1 MGIFDSDK
9 WQELFST
16 MSKNRLRTFL
26 TGFSV
31 AWGIFMLII
40 LLGSGTGLENG
51 VKKEFEGDAVNN
63 IWINAGQISI
73 PYQGRK
79 PGTQITFR
87 NEDIEIITKELS
99 SKDRLSPRF
108 NIWRSTNIS
117 YGKENGS
124 YDIVC
129 IHPDYR
135 YVEDLKV
142 QEGRFLNQSDI
153 KNYRK
158 STAIGKAVKEALFK
172 DEDPLGK
179 FINISGV
186 PFQVVGWFDDIGGD
200 RDIRRVYLPYT
211 TAQRVY
217 NGTDR
222 FWTLTINTTAGI
234 EESKGIET
242 RIRNK
247 LAQRHKFDPEDRRA
261 IFIFN
266 GLENYQQFINLF
278 KGIRIFIWIIGIG
291 TIIAGIVGV
300 SNIMMIVVKERTREI
315 GIRKS
320 IGATPASII
329 GMVLMESIIITSVA
343 GYIGLFL
350 GVGLLELSAPF
361 FADTDNFFRQPEVN
375 FNVAISAAAI
385 LILAGA
391 IAGFIP
397 ARKASAIRPVEALK
411 EE

>member
-1 MGIFDSDK
+1 
-9 WQELFST
+9 

-51 VKKEFEGDAVNN
+51 VKKQFEGDAVNN
-63 IWINAGQISI
+63 VWINAGQISI
-73 PYQGRK
+73 PYEGRK
-79 PGTQITFR
+79 PGTQINFR
-87 NEDIEIITKELS
+87 NDDYHVLKKELEHA
-99 SKDRLSPRF
+99 DFISPRF
-108 NIWRSTNIS
+108 NIWWNSNIS
-117 YGKENGS
+117 YGKEYGS
-124 YDIVC
+124 FDVIC

-135 YVEDLKV
+135 AVEDLKV
-142 QEGRFLNQSDI
+142 QEGRFLNVSDVRG
-153 KNYRK
+153 YRK
-158 STAIGKAVKEALFK
+158 SVAIGKAVKEALFK
-172 DEDPLGK
+172 EESPVGK
-179 FINISGV
+179 FIKVSGV
-186 PFQVVGWFDDIGGD
+186 PFQVVGWFDDVGGD

-217 NGTDR
+217 SNTDR
-222 FWTLTINTTAGI
+222 FWAISINTHANT
-234 EESKGIET
+234 EESREMEDQ
-242 RIRNK
+242 IRHT
-247 LAQRHKFDPEDRRA
+247 LAKRHKFDPEDHRA
-261 IFIFN
+261 VFVFN
-266 GLENYQQFINLF
+266 GVENFQQFMNLF

-320 IGATPASII
+320 LGATPLSII
-329 GMVLMESIIITSVA
+329 NMVLMESILITTLA
-343 GYIGLFL
+343 GYIGLFF
-350 GVGLLELSAPF
+350 GVGLLELAAPLFENSDSF
-361 FADTDNFFRQPEVN
+361 FSNPEVN
-375 FNVAISAAAI
+375 FNIALSATAI
-385 LILAGA
+385 LIAAGA